1 MDFEKIIGNDS
12 LKSLI
17 GSHIRNKTLSHA
29 YIIEGPR
36 YSGKKTLA
44 KEICKALC
52 CEAPG
57 ETLPCGV
64 CRSCKRIEDGY
75 NTDIYTL
82 NSGDKASIQVQD
94 VREMTSTLGFYPD
107 DGDVKIYVIE
117 EADKLTTQAQNA
129 LLLSLEEPP
138 AYVVFLL
145 LSENSQNLLETVR
158 SRAQIFRT
166 QTFSTDF
173 TARWLTDNPAAKR
186 ASQEAVYSAATVSRG
201 ALGAAL
207 LALSDKT
214 STASA
219 ISKDAGKLVELLC
232 KNQKSETIA
241 FASGMKYS
249 RREYEDFF
257 DYALFAVRDLISVKC
272 GGCDTAYY
280 PDEDTAAEIARLSK
294 LSKLSNIY
302 SALVSAK
309 DDITKNNAHIYA
321 VMMTLAASAM

>member
-52 CEAPG
+52 CENKKD
-57 ETLPCGV
+57 TLPCGI
-64 CRSCKRIEDGY
+64 CRSCKRIEEGY

-94 VREMTSTLGFYPD
+94 VRELTSTLGYYPD
-107 DGDVKIYVIE
+107 DGDVKIYIIE
-117 EADKLTTQAQNA
+117 EADKLTTPAQNA

-138 AYVVFLL
+138 EYVVFLL
-145 LSENSQNLLETVR
+145 LSENSLNLLETVR

-166 QTFSTDF
+166 QTFSADF
-173 TARWLTDNPAAKR
+173 TVKWLRENAAAKK
-186 ASQEAVYSAATVSRG
+186 ASDEAVHIAATVSRG

-207 LALSDKT
+207 LALTDK
-214 STASA
+214 SSAAAS

-232 KNQKSETIA
+232 KNQKSDTIA
-241 FASGMKYS
+241 FASGIKYS
-249 RREYEDFF
+249 RREFEDFF
-257 DYALFAVRDLISVKC
+257 DYALFAVRDLLTVKC
-272 GGCDTAYY
+272 NGYDTSYY
-280 PDEDTAAEIARLSK
+280 PDADTAAETARHVK
-294 LSKLSNIY
+294 LSKLYNIY